1 MKKILSVALA
11 ALLSLSLVACGGN
24 SSSARQEN
32 SGASEAGTSST
43 AGGSYSTSLDDIKAK
58 GQLVIGLDD
67 TFAPMGFRD
76 ENGELVGFDIDLATA
91 VCEELGVEAV
101 FSRSTGLRK
110 RWNFPPVRLTACGTA
125 CPLPLSAKRQ

>member
-24 SSSARQEN
+24 SSSAPQEN

-76 ENGELVGFDIDLATA
+76 
-91 VCEELGVEAV
+91 
-101 FSRSTGLRK
+101 
-110 RWNFPPVRLTACGTA
+110 
-125 CPLPLSAKRQ
+125 